1 MSQPGRMAASSRAIE
16 RPKPL
21 RPKKRVPPAG
31 SRQYLRTTATRKAL
45 LDSALNVFV
54 RDGFEAS
61 RIEDIAAEAGRSR
74 GSFYL
79 NFANKADA
87 FLALRDQQFLI
98 YEERFQKQLQGQT
111 TRAQQQRSV
120 EEYMIELALDKSYIL
135 LELEFKLFA
144 IRHPRLL
151 KQVAKKHVEGKREI
165 KELRGIFRESD
176 HGTLVMQQRML
187 TFEAV
192 LEGFAL
198 NVAFNSEV
206 MTRDFIE
213 RCLPQLTRC
222 IIDLK
227 FT

>member
-1 MSQPGRMAASSRAIE
+1 MSQPGRRAASSRSNE
-16 RPKPL
+16 RPKSL
-21 RPKKRVPPAG
+21 KPKRRVPPVG
-31 SRQYLRTTATRKAL
+31 SRQYLRSTATRKAL

-74 GSFYL
+74 GSFYV
-79 NFANKADA
+79 NFVNKADA

-98 YEERFQKQLQGQT
+98 YQERYQKQLQGQT
-111 TRAQQQRSV
+111 TRAQQQCSV
-120 EEYMIELALDKSYIL
+120 EEHMIELALDKSYIL

-151 KQVAKKHVEGKREI
+151 KRVAKKHVEAKREI
-165 KELRGIFRESD
+165 KELRDLFPESE
-176 HGTLVMQQRML
+176 HGTLMMQQKML

-206 MTRDFIE
+206 MTRDYIE
-213 RCLPQLTRC
+213 SCLPRLTRC

>member
-1 MSQPGRMAASSRAIE
+1 MSQPGRRAASSRANE
-16 RPKPL
+16 RPKSL
-21 RPKKRVPPAG
+21 KPKRRVPPVG
-31 SRQYLRTTATRKAL
+31 SRRYLRTTATRKAL
-45 LDSALNVFV
+45 LDSALKVFV

-74 GSFYL
+74 GSFYV
-79 NFANKADA
+79 NFVNKVDA
-87 FLALRDQQFLI
+87 FLALRDQQFLV
-98 YEERFQKQLQGQT
+98 YEERYQKQLQGHT
-111 TRAQQQRSV
+111 TRSQQQHSV
-120 EEYMIELALDKSYIL
+120 EEHMIELALDKCYIL

-151 KQVAKKHVEGKREI
+151 KRVAKQHLEAKHEI
-165 KELRGIFRESD
+165 KELRDLFPKSE
-176 HGTLVMQQRML
+176 HGTLMMQQKML

-213 RCLPQLTRC
+213 SCLPQLTRC

>member
-1 MSQPGRMAASSRAIE
+1 MSQPGRMAASSRATE
-16 RPKPL
+16 RTKPL
-21 RPKKRVPPAG
+21 RAKKRVPPVG
-31 SRQYLRTTATRKAL
+31 SRQYVRTTAARKAL
-45 LDSALNVFV
+45 LDSALHVFV

-79 NFANKADA
+79 YFANKADA

-120 EEYMIELALDKSYIL
+120 EEHMIELALDKSYIL